1 MKKFLLL
8 IVAIVMVTSC
18 TSAPATPT
26 AHSTAEITETNTK
39 VSASETAADI
49 ETKTPTVEAEPTN
62 GLVIVNQI
70 GYLPSAQKIAFTTL
84 ESEVPLTWN
93 LMDSAGGKAASGQTV
108 IKGNDVTSGDFL
120 QVIDFTDFIMP
131 GQDYQIEI
139 EGIKSVPFSISED
152 IYTQLSKDA
161 LAYFYHNRSGIP
173 IDAQYVG
180 EEYARPAGHLSD
192 NAVTCWKG
200 TDADG
205 VTWPACD
212 YTLNADG
219 GWYDA
224 GDLGKYVV
232 NGGIAVWTLMYLYE
246 QMPDAWPDGSLA
258 IPENA
263 NGVPDVLDEARWEM
277 EFLLS
282 MQVPEGQPLAGMAHH
297 KLHSEVWHD
306 MPGAPPTTEEND
318 NANLIANVGRYA
330 YAPSTAATL
339 NLAATAAQST
349 RLWKDIDAEFS
360 QKCLTAAKRA
370 WQAALANP
378 EIYAGNNPGSGGG
391 NYDDTQVNDEF
402 YWAAAELFITTG
414 ADEFLT
420 YLLNSE
426 ELGNVYSFDWASVTP
441 LGTLSLAST
450 DNALPFEKQRLVRNN
465 IVVYANELLEK
476 QASDGYS
483 VLINSSYPW
492 GSNGLILNNM
502 MIVAEA
508 YTITG
513 EPQYLDAVRENMSYI
528 LGRNPVNQSYVT
540 GFGANAAQHVHHRFW
555 SNIPGQGFPPPPA
568 GALAGGANAEP
579 VDDVALNMNLDQLPE
594 SKRYTDTLGSYST
607 NEVAINWNAP
617 LAWMSAFLDQNR

>member
-8 IVAIVMVTSC
+8 FVPLVLITAC
-18 TSAPATPT
+18 TAAPITPA
-26 AHSTAEITETNTK
+26 AHSTATITETNTI
-39 VSASETAADI
+39 VSASETAVTF
-49 ETKTPTVEAEPTN
+49 ETKTPTVEVEPIKA
-62 GLVIVNQI
+62 LVIVNQV

-84 ESEVPLTWN
+84 ESENPLTWN
-93 LMDSAGGKAASGQTV
+93 LIDSSGSIAASGQTK
-108 IKGNDVTSGDFL
+108 IKGNDATSSDFL
-120 QVIDFTDFIMP
+120 QVIDFTDVNSS

-139 EGIKSVPFSISED
+139 EGIKSVPFAISED

-180 EEYARPAGHLSD
+180 ENYARPAGHLSD
-192 NAVTCWKG
+192 NTVTCWKG

-205 VTWPACD
+205 VTWPGCD
-212 YTLNADG
+212 YTLDAAG

-258 IPENA
+258 IPENT

-282 MQVPEGQPLAGMAHH
+282 MQVPEGQTLAGMAHH

-306 MPGAPPTTEEND
+306 MPGAPPTSEEND
-318 NANLIANVGRYA
+318 NANLIADVGRYV

-339 NLAATAAQST
+339 NLAATAAQCS
-349 RLWKDIDAEFS
+349 RLWKDIDTEFS
-360 QKCLTAAKRA
+360 QTCLSAAKRA
-370 WQAALANP
+370 WKAALANP
-378 EIYAGNNPGSGGG
+378 QIYAGNNPGNGGG
-391 NYDDTQVNDEF
+391 NYDDTQVSDEF

-414 ADEFLT
+414 EDDYLT

-426 ELGNVYSFDWASVTP
+426 ELGNVYSFDWASVAP
-441 LGTLSLAST
+441 LGTLSLVST
-450 DNALPFEKQRLVRNN
+450 DNALPLEKQRLVRNN
-465 IVVYANELLEK
+465 IVVYADELLEK
-476 QASDGYS
+476 QTSDGYS
-483 VLINSSYPW
+483 VLINSTYPW

-502 MIVAEA
+502 MIVTEA

-513 EPQYLDAVRENMSYI
+513 EPQYLDAVRESMSYI

-555 SNIPGQGFPPPPA
+555 SNIPEQGYPPPPA
-568 GALAGGANAEP
+568 GALAGGANANP
-579 VDDVALNMNLDQLPE
+579 VDETAINMNLIQLPE
-594 SKRYTDTLGSYST
+594 NKRYTDTFGSYST

-617 LAWMSAFLDQNR
+617 LAWMSVFLDKNR